1 MLSSKSQNFKQ
12 IKPPIPSSGS
22 LTSTVPIIEPSTD
35 SSTKLTTTCNHNIP
49 LNRLIINQML
59 YKLRQDARILTTK
72 IVNISHYKKL
82 YVTSTYR
89 DLINWL
95 MVSFTDLNLQK
106 TNFNIIHFMC
116 LILML
121 LSHLKSN
128 YKLRQKYSTK
138 HQINIKY
145 KHIFKKQ
152 WELKHNE
159 IYLKLVKTLIKGE
172 KGRNKISQYNENTLY
187 PNNI

>member
-128 YKLRQKYSTK
+128 YKLSKKHPTK

-145 KHIFKKQ
+145 KRKLKK
-152 WELKHNE
+152 KMR
-159 IYLKLVKTLIKGE
+159 T
-172 KGRNKISQYNENTLY
+172 
-187 PNNI
+187 